1 MLKPLPRAQAD
12 DELALARR
20 CAAGDRAAQHAF
32 FVQQRAQV
40 HRTLHRV
47 LGSNRQ
53 VEDMIQDTFV
63 AAFRS
68 LGSFRGD
75 SSLNTWVDTIAT
87 RVVYRELSR
96 REPRAVQLHAVA
108 DMVAGTPDPERQA
121 DAREALRRLYAV
133 LDHVEPKQRIAY
145 TLHVVDG
152 RSIKDVAQLT
162 QATTLAVKNRIW
174 RARQKVE
181 DRAQRDPVLSEL
193 LHRLRGE
200 P

>member
-1 MLKPLPRAQAD
+1 MLRPVSQAKAD
-12 DELALARR
+12 DELELARR
-20 CAAGDRAAQHAF
+20 CATGDRAAQHAF
-32 FVQQRAQV
+32 FVQQRVQV

-68 LGSFRGD
+68 IGSFRGD
-75 SSLNTWVDTIAT
+75 SSLATWIDTIAT

-108 DMVAGTPDPERQA
+108 DAVASTPDPERQV
-121 DAREALRRLYAV
+121 DAREALRHLYAV
-133 LDHVEPKQRIAY
+133 LDRVEPKQRIAY

-152 RSIKDVAQLT
+152 RSIKDVAALT
-162 QATTLAVKNRIW
+162 QASTLAVKNRIW
-174 RARQKVE
+174 RARRQVE
-181 DRAQRDPVLSEL
+181 DRAQRDPLLREL
-193 LHRLRGE
+193 LQRLRDE